1 MEKLKNMKETL
12 MNNIQMQMGHLE
24 TVDTKELGEA
34 IDMVKDLAEAI
45 YYCTITEAM
54 TEKDDKKKEYHYYT
68 EKYVPMDQKYPD
80 NHMPSKNSMNGRM
93 YYEDCW
99 YPYGYPPIYYYG
111 EGGAMNGNAGGH
123 NGDNGTRGY
132 YERDAVVPMHDE
144 REGRSHLSRRTYME
158 TKEMHSDKNVKLKE
172 LEKYMQ
178 ELTADMVDMIHDA
191 SPEEKQLLEKRI
203 TALATK
209 IGQTNV

>member
-1 MEKLKNMKETL
+1 MDKLHNMKETIV
-12 MNNIQMQMGHLE
+12 NFVQKQMTNLE

-34 IDMVKDLAEAI
+34 IDIIKDLAEAM

-54 TEKDDKKKEYHYYT
+54 TGNNDKHYYSP
-68 EKYVPMDQKYPD
+68 KYRPPNQRYPD
-80 NHMPSKNSMNGRM
+80 DEMP
-93 YYEDCW
+93 YEDWC
-99 YPYGYPPIYYYG
+99 YDGYCPPIWYADK
-111 EGGAMNGNAGGH
+111 EMRKDGH
-123 NGDNGTRGY
+123 
-132 YERDAVVPMHDE
+132 RDEMWENKVPAHDE

-178 ELTADMVDMIHDA
+178 ELTTDMVDMIQGA